1 MTTMANRPVPMPG
14 WLPDKALTYLRHT
27 QEGLTIRELARQVG
41 CHASTVLRQ
50 VRSYE
55 NRRDDP
61 LVDEALDRLGRLHTT
76 LQRPDGALSPDIHPQ
91 TRNEDCTRMT
101 AQMRHATD
109 LADEATVNRE
119 ARRILRRLCEPG
131 AILAVSTELERAA
144 VLKGE
149 IRTAVVDRAVAQ
161 VFALKD
167 WITVKTAGRITTYQ
181 ITAPGRAALKRLMD
195 EDGPA
200 NAGFAEAPMPFA
212 DQHRIWGERNVME
225 QGEDAPRRLR
235 YNLAESPLAVLA
247 RRRDRDGEPFLTPDL
262 VVVGERLREDFELA
276 QMGPRITQNWDKFLT
291 SSDRSAFQPSSGMSE
306 GSARARDRVA
316 AALRELGPGLGDMV
330 LRVCCFLEGL
340 ETAEKRLGWS
350 ARSGKIVLRIALMR
364 LKKHYDESY
373 GGRAP
378 LIG

>member
-1 MTTMANRPVPMPG
+1 MTAMADCPVPMPG
-14 WLPDKALTYLRHT
+14 WLPDKALIYLRHT
-27 QEGLTIRELARQVG
+27 QEGLTIRELARRRG

-50 VRSYE
+50 VRAYE

-61 LVDEALDRLGRLHTT
+61 LVDEALDRLGRLHAT
-76 LQRPDGALSPDIHPQ
+76 LNQPSAASPPSTDPAI
-91 TRNEDCTRMT
+91 RNEEKTTMT
-101 AQMRHATD
+101 AQMRHAHD
-109 LADEATVNRE
+109 IADEATVNRE

-131 AILAVSTELERAA
+131 AILAVSAELDKAA
-144 VLKGE
+144 VVKGE

-167 WITVKTAGRITTYQ
+167 WIGIRSPGRVTTYQ
-181 ITAPGRAALKRLMD
+181 ITPAGRAALKRLL
-195 EDGPA
+195 EGECSTQ
-200 NAGFAEAPMPFA
+200 AGFAEAAMPFA
-212 DQHRIWGERNVME
+212 DQHRVWAERHVME
-225 QGEDAPRRLR
+225 PGEDAPRKLR
-235 YNLAESPLAVLA
+235 YNLAESPLALLA
-247 RRRDRDGEPFLTPDL
+247 RRRDRDGELFLTPDL

-276 QMGPRITQNWDKFLT
+276 QLGPRVTQNWDKFLT
-291 SSDRSAFQPSSGMSE
+291 GGDRSAIQPSSGMSE

-364 LKKHYDESY
+364 LKRHYEESY